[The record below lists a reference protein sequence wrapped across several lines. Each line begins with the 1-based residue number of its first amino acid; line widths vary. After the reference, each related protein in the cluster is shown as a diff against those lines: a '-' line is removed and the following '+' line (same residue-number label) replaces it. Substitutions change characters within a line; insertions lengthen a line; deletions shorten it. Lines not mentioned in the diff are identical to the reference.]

1 MNSLRTKQMVISK
14 LEKLED
20 KGQRQTDETW
30 GRTNRLESCKER
42 KFLSFWLSAGNV
54 IHNHTCSWILIDRV
68 VLDPSFSLSFL
79 FWKRNFSIDLPG
91 HTALNRNGQRFFFLE
106 RKTWSVKVKLEDV
119 CRLIYIKRFLNYIW
133 DYLRLTI

>member
-1 MNSLRTKQMVISK
+1 MVISK

-54 IHNHTCSWILIDRV
+54 IHNHTCS
-68 VLDPSFSLSFL
+68 
-79 FWKRNFSIDLPG
+79 
-91 HTALNRNGQRFFFLE
+91 
-106 RKTWSVKVKLEDV
+106 
-119 CRLIYIKRFLNYIW
+119 
-133 DYLRLTI
+133 